1 MMRKIS
7 ATDNSF
13 KSLYY
18 YFFISTIISGV
29 IAIPELH
36 EVAHSSFM
44 LLVEMSV
51 LFFFVQY
58 FLVLSATY
66 TTAQVVSSMYYSNI
80 IFSLIFS
87 ILLLKNS
94 LTMNVLVGMVFIII
108 GGIGVI
114 LLQRNAKKIK
124 YVYKQSIKSR

>member
-13 KSLYY
+13 KSIYY

-36 EVAHSSFM
+36 EIAHSSFM

-58 FLVLSATY
+58 FLVLAASYA
-66 TTAQVVSSMYYSNI
+66 TAQVVSSMYYSNI

-87 ILLLKNS
+87 IFLLNS
-94 LTMNVLVGMVFIII
+94 ALTISVFIGMVCIVV
-108 GGIGVI
+108 GGMGVI
-114 LLQRNAKKIK
+114 YLQR
-124 YVYKQSIKSR
+124 KSNNKTMQQVRLV